1 MEYNYMIS
9 VLSAN
14 INYNS
19 GKLKEKS
26 DLSAEDAGKALEK
39 IKNTARLPLSSFIM
53 NLISVRLAIL
63 GWKYYNINIS
73 ADGSGG

>member
-39 IKNTARLPLSSFIM
+39 IKNTARLPLSSFIV
-53 NLISVRLAIL
+53 NLFSASIAIL
-63 GWKYYNINIS
+63 NWKYYNIS